1 MARSRTNSKTEL
13 LNAALNEIRARGYAG
28 TTVED
33 ICRAAGVTKGSF
45 FHHFQ
50 SKDELALGA
59 IAHWDAMTG
68 ALFVAAPYRSLPD
81 PLDRLLGYVAF
92 RAQMLSGHLHD
103 YTCLLGTLVQET
115 YATHPDIRAACDRG
129 MAAHIAELTRDVA
142 AAKALYAPD
151 ARWSAESVGTFIQ
164 AVLQGAFIFAKARQG
179 PETIRESLEHLH
191 RYLVTLF
198 GRRRVRVPAASIPS
212 QKGASDERP

>member
-1 MARSRTNSKTEL
+1 MAQTHTDSKTEL
-13 LNAALNEIRARGYAG
+13 LNAALSEIRARGYAG
-28 TTVED
+28 TTVDD

-45 FHHFQ
+45 FHHFK
-50 SKDELALGA
+50 SKDDLALTA
-59 IAHWDAMTG
+59 VAHWDAMTG
-68 ALFVAAPYRSLPD
+68 AFFAAAPYRALPD

-92 RAQMLSGHLHD
+92 RAQILNGELQD

-129 MAAHIAELTRDVA
+129 MAAHIAELTCDLA

-151 ARWSAESVGTFIQ
+151 APWTPESVGIFIQ

-179 PETIRESLEHLH
+179 PETIRESLEHLY

-198 GRRRVRVPAASIPS
+198 GRPRARVRVAAASAPL
-212 QKGASDERP
+212 